1 MQALQIADDR
11 FVCDS
16 IGIGFE
22 PQVFL
27 AQLRLYHVDHALYQ
41 LRQVDFLLCQQHLA
55 AFDLG
60 GIQHLVDQADQ
71 EVVGKHDFVGT
82 VQDPFRV
89 VDMRLDNP
97 GHPLNGVERRSQIVA
112 HPGQEVRLGPVRV
125 FRRFQRV
132 LQGRLLF
139 GQLFLHYPQL
149 GDVGDID
156 EYGQIDRV
164 VGNGINA
171 GAVDAEPPLPGVP
184 IP

>member
-1 MQALQIADDR
+1 M
-11 FVCDS
+11 
-16 IGIGFE
+16 
-22 PQVFL
+22 
-27 AQLRLYHVDHALYQ
+27 
-41 LRQVDFLLCQQHLA
+41 
-55 AFDLG
+55 
-60 GIQHLVDQADQ
+60 
-71 EVVGKHDFVGT
+71 
-82 VQDPFRV
+82 
-89 VDMRLDNP
+89 
-97 GHPLNGVERRSQIVA
+97 
-112 HPGQEVRLGPVRV
+112 